1 MKIFPNITRDITLP
15 PEKKTQM
22 WANIV
27 DKIELS
33 HISPDEN
40 VRMDDANRHTVWEA
54 HTLPSPLSPNHK
66 NMVNTKI
73 FATMLVIIA
82 SIMGT
87 SFAAERSVPGDALYA
102 WKIGVNE
109 SVRGALNISAES
121 DARWEIEK
129 IERRAAERAELEA
142 RAEMTAK
149 VETDLEARSQTSV
162 EKVQSLIIK
171 LKSQWNAQAA
181 ASVEGGLTTA
191 LEAMTSSNSRVD
203 ADAEADTKIK
213 VDGEAVSDAAIN
225 AATSTAGSVTWSV
238 QAEVKRNTS
247 LSESVDADISSDLD
261 AAGKL
266 DLSNG
271 IR

>member
-54 HTLPSPLSPNHK
+54 HTPPSPLYPNHK

-82 SIMGT
+82 SITGT

-102 WKIGVNE
+102 FKIGVNE
-109 SVRGALNISAES
+109 SVRGALSIGAEA

-142 RAEMTAK
+142 RAEMTTK
-149 VETDLEARSQTSV
+149 VETDIETRSQTSV

-171 LKSQWNAQAA
+171 LKSQWNAEAA

-191 LEAMTSSNSRVD
+191 LEAMTSGGSRANTSVD
-203 ADAEADTKIK
+203 ADAEADAKIK
-213 VDGEAVSDAAIN
+213 VDGEAVSDAAVN
-225 AATSTAGSVTWSV
+225 AATSTAGSVAWSV
-238 QAEVKRNTS
+238 QAEVKSNAS
-247 LSESVDADISSDLD
+247 LSESVDANTSSDLD
-261 AAGKL
+261 VEGKL
-266 DLSNG
+266 DL
-271 IR
+271 